1 MAQNKSDI
9 STKKLT
15 RIELEL
21 KHLKNELS
29 LVNNENITTNDKY
42 YSLFNDMEKEV
53 KRRSLLIKEQNKK
66 LKDEITKRKIIEKEL
81 KDTLKEKDFLMQE
94 IHHRVKNNLQIISSL
109 LNLQL
114 KQTEDNKTHSILT
127 DSRNRIQSLALIHE
141 KIYQSENLNEFN
153 LSTYINTLS
162 VNIFRSFMN
171 NASMRTLNVDIKND
185 CYADLDICIPC
196 GLVINEI
203 ITNSIK
209 HAFPENQKGIISLTL
224 ESDKNTLNIIVSDNG
239 IGIPKDIIVEES
251 KSLGLHLIK
260 LLTINQLKG
269 KIDIN
274 TENGTK
280 FNISIPLKRMY

>member
-260 LLTINQLKG
+260 LLTISQLKG
-269 KIDIN
+269 KMDIN